1 MTFSPGSLVRARG
14 REWVVLPESTE
25 KLLILRPLAGSDI
38 EIAGILAGLEE
49 VVPAHFD
56 LPTTDDLGDF
66 CSASLLRSAVVL
78 SSRSAAGPF
87 RCFGRI
93 AVEPR
98 PYQLVPLLMALRQ
111 DPVRILI
118 ADDIG
123 VGKTIEGCLIAR
135 EMLDRGEIT
144 RFTVLCP
151 AQLAEQWQRELKDK
165 FHIEAELVLPGTA
178 RSLERNVPQNRSLFE
193 HYPFT
198 IVSLDYIK
206 ADRRRHDFLRAC
218 PELVIVDE
226 AHSCSSAFEGSR
238 RHQRMQLVR
247 ELADCPT
254 RHMVFLTA
262 TPHSGKEEAFR
273 QLLGFLDKSF
283 LDMPDDLT
291 GPGNDAVRQRVSE
304 FFVQRSRGDVKKYLG
319 EETDFPFREEKEDAY
334 QLHPDYRK
342 LFDSALE
349 YARDIAR
356 DEQGETY
363 RKRVRWWSALALLR
377 ALASSPAAA
386 ESTLKVRAGTI
397 GADSEVDD
405 FGRRMVMDADFESTE
420 EIIDTIPGSDCS
432 ELSDDQEKEKRRL
445 NALAREASELRGKK
459 DLKLQK
465 AAFTVRE
472 LLSQGFRPILF
483 CRFIPTADYVAEELR
498 KLLPNDVTVQS
509 ITGQL
514 PPADREER
522 VAQLGQA
529 EKPVLVC
536 TDCLSEGINLQSWFN
551 AVIHYDL
558 SWNPTRHEQRAGRV
572 DRFGQRDDRVRILTY
587 YGSDNQI
594 DGIVLDVIIRKHNA
608 IRKQWGISVPV
619 PARTSQVI
627 DAVIE
632 GLLLRGGGEQL
643 LLGLESYMIPELEE
657 YDSDWHAA
665 SEREKVSRS
674 RFAQHSMKPEDVSR
688 ELGEARNAAGSP
700 EMVKNFVLDS
710 LKAHKASIL
719 GGDPVRVILSDIPS
733 ALKDTIGIH
742 DREVKL
748 SFDPTHLPKGSV
760 YVSRSAPLTE
770 GLASFVMDAAMDPKT
785 EGVATRAGVTRTRAV
800 TTRTTLVIVRFRF
813 QVTTITPD
821 GEKPLIA
828 EECRIMAYRGEAP
841 VWLSDEETEAL
852 LASLPDR
859 NVPHD
864 QASHFLGRALG
875 EFRVIHA
882 HLEEE
887 SKRRAGILKDSHHRV
902 RKVAGIRNVRYEV
915 EPKEPDVMGIY
926 IYLPVAGVE

>member
-1 MTFSPGSLVRARG
+1 MTFSPGSLVKTRG
-14 REWVVLPESTE
+14 REWVVLPESTD

-38 EIAGILAGLEE
+38 EVAGVHLGLEE
-49 VVPAHFD
+49 VSPAHFD
-56 LPTTDDLGDF
+56 LPTPDDLGDHY
-66 CSASLLRSAVVL
+66 SASLLRSAVVL

-135 EMLDRGEIT
+135 EMLDRGEIN
-144 RFTVLCP
+144 RLSVLCP

-165 FHIEAELVLPGTA
+165 FHLEAELVLPSTA
-178 RSLERNVPQNRSLFE
+178 GSLERNVPQHRSLFE

-206 ADRRRHDFLRAC
+206 ADRRRHDFLRTC
-218 PELVIVDE
+218 PEFVIVDE

-247 ELADCPT
+247 ELADSPT

-273 QLLGFLDKSF
+273 QLLGFLNKDF
-283 LDMPDDLT
+283 LDLPEDLT
-291 GPGNDAVRQRVSE
+291 GTDNDSVRQRVSE

-319 EETDFPFREEKEDAY
+319 EETDFPFREEKEEAY

-342 LFDSALE
+342 LFDSAIE

-356 DEQGETY
+356 DEDGDTFC
-363 RKRVRWWSALALLR
+363 KRVRWWSALALLR
-377 ALASSPAAA
+377 SLASSPAAA

-397 GADSEVDD
+397 GADSSVDE
-405 FGRRMVMDADFESTE
+405 FGRRMVMDADLESTE

-432 ELSDDQEKEKRRL
+432 ELSEDQEKEKRRL
-445 NALAREASELRGKK
+445 KALAREASELRGKK

-465 AAFTVRE
+465 VAITVRE

-498 KLLPNDVTVQS
+498 KLLPNNVTVQS

-522 VAQLGQA
+522 VAQLGLA

-572 DRFGQRDDRVRILTY
+572 DRFGQREDKVRILTY

-632 GLLLRGGGEQL
+632 GLLLRRGGEQL
-643 LLGLESYMIPELEE
+643 LLGLENYMIPELEE
-657 YDSDWHAA
+657 YNSEWHAA

-688 ELGEARNAAGSP
+688 ELTEARSAAGSP
-700 EMVKNFVLDS
+700 GMVKDFVLNT
-710 LKAHKASIL
+710 LKAHKASIQ
-719 GGDPVRVILSDIPS
+719 GGDPIRVTLSDIPS

-742 DREVKL
+742 DREIRL
-748 SFDPTHLPKGSV
+748 SFDPTHVPKGAV
-760 YVSRSAPLTE
+760 YASRSAPLTE
-770 GLASFVMDAAMDPKT
+770 GLASYVMDAAMDPRI
-785 EGVATRAGVTRTRAV
+785 EGVASRAGVIRTRAV
-800 TTRTTLVIVRFRF
+800 KTKTTLVITRLRY
-813 QVTTITPD
+813 QVTTVTPEE
-821 GEKPLIA
+821 EKPLLA
-828 EECRIMAYRGEAP
+828 EECRIMAFRGEAP
-841 VWLSDEETEAL
+841 EWLSEEATEEL
-852 LASLPDR
+852 LKCLPDR

-864 QASHFLGRALG
+864 QAVHFLTKALQ
-875 EFRVIHA
+875 EFSVIRQ
-882 HLEEE
+882 HLQEE
-887 SKRRAGILKDSHHRV
+887 SIRRAGTLKDSHHRV

-915 EPKEPDVMGIY
+915 EPKAADIIGIY
-926 IYLPVAGVE
+926 IYLPVAEVE